1 MDVSINVSELRSFTL
16 RNFIEDAGRML
27 LYPPELRSFTLRNFI
42 EEMEN
47 TRPH

>member
-1 MDVSINVSELRSFTL
+1 METPGEYTETL
-16 RNFIEDAGRML
+16 G
-27 LYPPELRSFTLRNFI
+27 LRSFTLRNFI